1 MNAHANLVYIAGSRR
16 IRFGTASLE
25 GGPIVSKET
34 FVEFDAALICTGILV
49 GAAFV
54 IGAFVPSNILRS
66 QLLLI
71 PAQGRCQLSQHPKKG
86 TTK

>member
-1 MNAHANLVYIAGSRR
+1 MMVYTAGSRQIKLR
-16 IRFGTASLE
+16 AAFWGRLIML
-25 GGPIVSKET
+25 KET
-34 FVEFDAALICTGILV
+34 FVEFDIGLICTGILV

-71 PAQGRCQLSQHPKKG
+71 PVQGRCQLSQHPKKG